1 MTKKEI
7 KERQNKKI
15 HVGMVSS
22 YLQLI
27 EDKGYGEVF
36 EIQNK
41 HKVVHTFLIPPV
53 DIDTGDIYG
62 KDVESMLEHFI
73 EQEDYRKCAKI
84 KEFQDNNKVDC
95 DGWYYLPN
103 KIENDLQTKYD
114 Y

>member
-1 MTKKEI
+1 MTKKE
-7 KERQNKKI
+7 KMNKFI

-27 EDKGYGEVF
+27 EGKGYGEIV

-41 HKVVHTFLIPPV
+41 HKVNNVFFLPPV
-53 DIDTGDIYG
+53 DVDTGELQ
-62 KDVESMLEHFI
+62 KCDVESMIEHFV

-84 KEFQDNNKVDC
+84 KEFQDSNFVDE
-95 DGWYYLPN
+95 DGWY
-103 KIENDLQTKYD
+103 ELQTKYN